1 MSRVALALGCEEALP
16 VCGLSFSL
24 STCFLFLFWPQEEPG
39 VSRRSSGSDVTLRTG
54 DTAQTHTVTQRASFC
69 ASPLSLWDSI
79 YRKYPEQV
87 KTQRQTADE
96 GLLGAGGAVGSECF
110 QQSLVLG
117 SDTVRTGLGEGCS
130 VSGMCYVL
138 VRRVM

>member
-1 MSRVALALGCEEALP
+1 M
-16 VCGLSFSL
+16 
-24 STCFLFLFWPQEEPG
+24 
-39 VSRRSSGSDVTLRTG
+39 
-54 DTAQTHTVTQRASFC
+54 
-69 ASPLSLWDSI
+69 
-79 YRKYPEQV
+79 
-87 KTQRQTADE
+87 ADE